1 MGVLAVIRIEDP
13 RADEASVLDF
23 VRGVEREAKNLYRE
37 KGPAEIAA
45 SLRARLSMGNVVVV
59 ESDVPY
65 AEGIEQGQPAR
76 VMWSVLNKIVPLKLK
91 SGRVI
96 FRRAS
101 LKSFLKG
108 KWTRKPVLGKH
119 LVSEAVRRYQGA
131 VREHLFATVT
141 QDQTVLL

>member
-1 MGVLAVIRIEDP
+1 M
-13 RADEASVLDF
+13 DF
-23 VRGVEREAKNLYRE
+23 VRGVEREARTLYRE
-37 KGPAEIAA
+37 KGPAEIAS
-45 SLRARLSMGNVVVV
+45 SLRARLSLGNIVVV

-65 AEGIEQGQPAR
+65 AEGVEQGQPAR
-76 VMWSVLNKIVPLKLK
+76 VMWSVLNKVVPMKLK
-91 SGRVI
+91 DGRVI

-119 LVSEAVRRYQGA
+119 LVSEAVRRYQGT